1 MAKLFWNQRSEVAND
16 LFVKKNLSFPKLTT
30 KCKNHSKKIKENKF
44 DRARSELGNP
54 HKHQT

>member
-1 MAKLFWNQRSEVAND
+1 MAKLFWNPRSEVAND
-16 LFVKKNLSFPKLTT
+16 LFVKKICRFLNSLQ
-30 KCKNHSKKIKENKF
+30 NVRIIQNKIKENKF